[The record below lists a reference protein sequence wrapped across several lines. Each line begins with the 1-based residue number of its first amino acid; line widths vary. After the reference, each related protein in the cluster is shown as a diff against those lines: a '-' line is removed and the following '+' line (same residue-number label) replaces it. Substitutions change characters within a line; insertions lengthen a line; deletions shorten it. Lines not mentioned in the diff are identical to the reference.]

1 MSAPEPALPSPARR
15 RALLTLLADDD
26 PAVVRTIRDR
36 LREGGEG
43 GIDWLTDHLLDP
55 DPRVRRRVRQLLDE
69 RAREAADI
77 RFLAFILGH
86 GEQFDL
92 EEAVWRFVETRHPD
106 VPVAAYE
113 AQLDDWADRIRER
126 IPEDASGRG
135 TLEAV
140 HGVLFGELG
149 FRGNGEDYDNPENS
163 YLNRIMD
170 RRTGIPI
177 GLSLV
182 YLAVTRRLGLPV
194 RGIGM
199 PGHFLCRYQSPRE
212 EYYVDVFHQG
222 LLLSRIDCVRRLKE
236 AAVEVEDGLLAPVTP
251 RRILQRM
258 IANLHRIH
266 LQRRQA
272 DEADRLQRYL
282 IALAG

>member
-26 PAVVRTIRDR
+26 PAVARVIRDR

-43 GIDWLTDHLLDP
+43 GLDWLADHRLDA
-55 DPRVRRRVRQLLDE
+55 DPCVRRRVRQLLDE
-69 RAREAADI
+69 REREAADI

-92 EEAVWRFVETRHPD
+92 EEAVWRFVETRHPE
-106 VPVAAYE
+106 VRVAAYE
-113 AQLDDWADRIRER
+113 AQLDDWTGRIRER
-126 IPEDASGRG
+126 IPADPTGRAV
-135 TLEAV
+135 LETV
-140 HGVLFGELG
+140 HAVLFAELG
-149 FRGNGEDYDNPENS
+149 FRGSGEDYDNPENS

-170 RRTGIPI
+170 RRIGIPI

-182 YLAVTRRLGLPV
+182 YLAITRRLGLPV

-222 LLLSRIDCVRRLKE
+222 RLLSRIDCVRRLKE
-236 AAVEVEDGLLAPVTP
+236 TAVEYEDGLLAPITP
-251 RRILQRM
+251 RRIVQRM
-258 IANLHRIH
+258 IANLHRVH
-266 LQRRQA
+266 RQRREVA
-272 DEADRLQRYL
+272 EADRLQRYL